1 MKKFALFLIS
11 VTALTVSQFA
21 RADEDCSSK
30 TISWEVDNCS
40 VRNKDATEAVLN
52 KEYSA
57 AKKRIEE
64 EYKSDSSI
72 VKFQLKTLLE
82 TQRNWLKY
90 REGQCRMEASL
101 ADEDSSAHL
110 GMVSICI
117 NKLDKQRIAQFK
129 EMPYG

>member
-1 MKKFALFLIS
+1 MNKLQLYILKAVVLALCNI
-11 VTALTVSQFA
+11 A
-21 RADEDCSSK
+21 RAEENCSSK

-90 REGQCRMEASL
+90 REGQCKMEASL

-110 GMVSICI
+110 GMLSICI